1 MKRIRVDELMD
12 QAAPDSAFL
21 AESLR
26 DLAWANRYLGGT
38 PTVLHQLRR
47 LLRGYEAG
55 ELRVLDVGA
64 GGGDILKSVAG
75 WCSGRGLRF
84 DGTALDFGAE
94 TVRLAA
100 AELREGAGAGHGR
113 MAVVRADARRLP
125 FGDGEL
131 DVAISNTFLH
141 HLDAADAVKALSE
154 MARVSRWGVIVS
166 DLRRTLGGYLS
177 TWLLAQTVWKSHP
190 YARHDGPV
198 SMKAAYTLREAAAL
212 AREAGLDAAIDPQ
225 PGFRW
230 ALRWSRP
237 R

>member
-12 QAAPDSAFL
+12 QPAPEPARL

-38 PTVLHQLRR
+38 AAVLHQLRR
-47 LLRGYEAG
+47 LLRGYDAG

-64 GGGDILKSVAG
+64 GGGDVLLSVSD
-75 WCSGRGLRF
+75 WCEARGLF
-84 DGTALDFGAE
+84 FEGTALDFGAE
-94 TVRLAA
+94 TVKLAA
-100 AELREGAGAGHGR
+100 AELGVGADR
-113 MAVVRADARRLP
+113 MTVVRADARQLP

-131 DVAISNTFLH
+131 DVTLSSTFLH
-141 HLDAADAVKALSE
+141 HLGDASAVKALGE

-166 DLRRTLGGYLS
+166 DLRRTLGGYVS
-177 TWLLAQTVWKSHP
+177 TWLLAQSVWKKHP
-190 YARHDGPV
+190 YASHDGPA
-198 SMKAAYTLREAAAL
+198 SMKAAYTLREAATL
-212 AREAGLDAAIDPQ
+212 ASEAGLEAAIEPQ

-230 ALRWSRP
+230 TLRWRRP